1 MPISFDSSYYLEQ
14 YPDVA
19 EAVENGVF
27 ESAQAHWEQFG
38 AQEARNPNAT
48 FITSEYLAANP
59 DVAAAVADGMNPLNH
74 FINRGAAEGRAPS
87 DAYTQVADNFDA
99 EAYLADNPDVATAIE
114 GGANLTAYKHWVLF
128 GQYEEG
134 RPEAQLTDGTPVS
147 EVIGGEE
154 VTSGLTEGLEE
165 LSGARDAVSA
175 QKDDIAD
182 FLEGSYSNEFV
193 KAEAADADGNN
204 DGELTAEDVTETDVA
219 DAHGVTATALVDTAD
234 VNDSIDEDGT
244 TFNGLSDAAQDA
256 RIATAQ
262 TDLDEAIATA
272 QDAVDTSAEDLEAG
286 VTSLAE
292 EAQDNATALEASLDA
307 QDAQDTATDEVYAA
321 AGAVATED
329 NITASGTVE
338 VQDSTAATP
347 AVGQVEVTD
356 GTELTDVTAVDSGEV
371 SFTDAVSLNQAGTA
385 YTVDLSGDGTVTTSI
400 SKSYLDSVLGAAQAD
415 VDAAADV
422 TSAENALA
430 SSMVDVLEAQDSEF
444 DGSDATFD
452 SLVTNN
458 AIDVSDNGAGTDE
471 EVTLDYSVAEDNDG
485 GATATGAA
493 DVDTYAGN
501 LATLA
506 DKQSDKADFGEALT
520 DWQGT
525 EDLVDQLASLN
536 SDLSDLNDAVT
547 DALASIENDEDAD
560 PAGLGI
566 SLLEGADNFTTED
579 DVYLFAES
587 EGDQAGL
594 SGFGDSGEDQIYFGE
609 GFSLVALGDNDIS
622 DNVGDINAQEI
633 FWEQEGSNV
642 NLYVEAETFGGNS
655 AGDADV
661 TQVTL
666 TGVDGA
672 DISDNLGNG
681 FLSAGTEVA

>member
-1 MPISFDSSYYLEQ
+1 MVVTREIGWRWVARYLLREK
-14 YPDVA
+14 YPGIQP
-19 EAVENGVF
+19 VEG
-27 ESAQAHWEQFG
+27 
-38 AQEARNPNAT
+38 
-48 FITSEYLAANP
+48 
-59 DVAAAVADGMNPLNH
+59 
-74 FINRGAAEGRAPS
+74 
-87 DAYTQVADNFDA
+87 
-99 EAYLADNPDVATAIE
+99 
-114 GGANLTAYKHWVLF
+114 
-128 GQYEEG
+128 
-134 RPEAQLTDGTPVS
+134 S
-147 EVIGGEE
+147 EVGA
-154 VTSGLTEGLEE
+154 LTEGLEE

-175 QKDDIAD
+175 QKDDISD

-193 KAEAADADGNN
+193 KAEAADVDGNN

-219 DAHGVTATALVDTAD
+219 EAHSVTATALVDTAD
-234 VNDSIDEDGT
+234 VNDSIDDNAA

-262 TDLDEAIATA
+262 TDLDAAIATA

-307 QDAQDTATDEVYAA
+307 QDAQDTATDEAYAA
-321 AGAVATED
+321 ASAVAPQAGSEDVTIQDSSASGAVT
-329 NITASGTVE
+329 
-338 VQDSTAATP
+338 
-347 AVGQVEVTD
+347 GQVEVSTTSNTLD
-356 GTELTDVTAVDSGEV
+356 ITSVSSGEV

-385 YTVDLSGDGTVTTSI
+385 YTVTLTSGVTSSI
-400 SKSYLDSVLGAAQAD
+400 SKSYLDSVLDAAQAD

-444 DGSDATFD
+444 DGSAADYA
-452 SLVTNN
+452 SLVSDGAITPTND
-458 AIDVSDNGAGTDE
+458 AAAEDSVALDYASATDNG
-471 EVTLDYSVAEDNDG
+471 G

-506 DKQSDKADFGEALT
+506 EKQSDKADFEEALT

-587 EGDQAGL
+587 AGDQTGPGL

-609 GFSLVALGDNDIS
+609 GFSLVALGDDAIE

-655 AGDADV
+655 AGEADV
-661 TQVTL
+661 TKVTL

-672 DISDNLGNG
+672 DINDNLGNG
-681 FLSAGTEVA
+681 FLTAGTEVA